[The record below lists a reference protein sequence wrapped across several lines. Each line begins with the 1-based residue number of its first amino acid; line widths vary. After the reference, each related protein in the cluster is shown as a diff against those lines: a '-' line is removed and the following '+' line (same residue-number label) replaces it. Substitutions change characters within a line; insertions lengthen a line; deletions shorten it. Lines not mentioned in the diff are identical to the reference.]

1 MALVSTI
8 DEDYVV
14 IYILFIIEEGV
25 VLGLVWFKQ
34 NHSMPQGWLLQKRG
48 KHNKRH
54 TFRKEWHHL
63 KTVNVARTFGY
74 PKL

>member
-25 VLGLVWFKQ
+25 VLGLVWI
-34 NHSMPQGWLLQKRG
+34 P
-48 KHNKRH
+48 
-54 TFRKEWHHL
+54 
-63 KTVNVARTFGY
+63 
-74 PKL
+74 